1 MRNSRALPTLLSLLL
16 AVACGSGGAD
26 DGVDAPPTPT
36 GPVATV
42 QDEWTED
49 AFWAAVA
56 NDADLAA
63 LRDKVAADGF
73 TTFVTA
79 GALAED
85 GGARLE
91 FAAWA
96 DAGGDPRAVVRHC
109 KDTDCV
115 KAIARVDGGTVA
127 WADATGLALT
137 VRTIAVPPL
146 LRELAVSGGTTSVVA
161 AVTAAAP
168 IDPSTIDL
176 SRRRLVVAN
185 QFGADAGLSGLDA
198 LGDLS
203 TAQLFSEIVLHDRTG
218 WADIE
223 PVLQGGYPH
232 EALVLVSQPV
242 RQMFKQSVAK
252 GQPNWY
258 KTLGYEMSAG
268 VYGFQRV
275 TADVVAAALKAA
287 PLSGPGLVFLLG
299 GESLGDG
306 TDGMT
311 KAPQAA
317 AVQLQFEGKVIAG
330 FIGDAT
336 PAILVEATRDFLS
349 QLAAGKAA
357 GEARDHANA
366 VLTAWGSAAQIG
378 FTYGSDEAYKL
389 LPLGDF
395 WHGKAPASADM
406 APFFHFR
413 KYCAAKAGLPEKAI
427 EEAQANPAIRDMTI
441 NGPAFEGSMEL
452 EIGPTETLHATVR
465 GVLGEL
471 REGAH
476 FYFAYVGDAKDGYQG
491 LTLYANARIMT
502 VKTDAGTTTIEF
514 AGTAE
519 ALPFTTSDGQAC
531 TLHDTFL
538 EPMVGGQGYSKLI
551 LK

>member
-1 MRNSRALPTLLSLLL
+1 MRYFSALPLLFGLVL
-16 AVACGSGGAD
+16 VPACGSGGGD
-26 DGVDAPPTPT
+26 DGIDAPPAPT
-36 GPVATV
+36 GPVSAV

-49 AFWAAVA
+49 AFWAAVG
-56 NDADLAA
+56 NDAELAA

-79 GALAED
+79 GAIAED

-91 FAAWA
+91 FSAWA
-96 DAGGDPRAVVRHC
+96 DSSAAPRAVVRHC
-109 KDTDCV
+109 VEPLCLV
-115 KAIARVDGGTVA
+115 AIARVDNGTVA
-127 WADATGLALT
+127 WVDATGKDVP
-137 VRTIAVPPL
+137 VRNIAIPPL
-146 LRELAVSGGTTSVVA
+146 LRELAVSGGTSSVVA
-161 AVTAAAP
+161 AETVATP
-168 IDPSTIDL
+168 VDPSSIDL
-176 SRRRLVVAN
+176 SRRRLVVAS
-185 QFGADAGLSGLDA
+185 QFGADVGLAGASV
-198 LGDLS
+198 LGDLA
-203 TAQLFSEIVLHDRTG
+203 TAQLFSEVVVYDHTG
-218 WADIE
+218 WADVE
-223 PVLQGGYPH
+223 TVLKGGYPH
-232 EALVLVSQPV
+232 EALVLVSQSV

-275 TADVVAAALKAA
+275 TADVVAAALKVA
-287 PLSGPGLVFLLG
+287 PLAGPGLVFLLG

-330 FIGDAT
+330 FIGHDT
-336 PAILVEATRDFLS
+336 PAILVEATKDFLS
-349 QLAAGKAA
+349 QLAGGKTA

-366 VLTAWGSAAQIG
+366 VLTAWGSTAQVG
-378 FTYGSDEAYKL
+378 FAYGSDEAYKL

-395 WHGKAPASADM
+395 WHGKAPAAADM

-427 EEAQANPAIRDMTI
+427 EEAQANPAIRDMTV

-452 EIGPTETLHATVR
+452 EIGPGETLHATVR

-491 LTLYANARIMT
+491 LTLYANARIIT
-502 VKTDAGTTTIEF
+502 VKSAAGATTIEF

-519 ALPFTTSDGQAC
+519 ALPYTTSDGQVC